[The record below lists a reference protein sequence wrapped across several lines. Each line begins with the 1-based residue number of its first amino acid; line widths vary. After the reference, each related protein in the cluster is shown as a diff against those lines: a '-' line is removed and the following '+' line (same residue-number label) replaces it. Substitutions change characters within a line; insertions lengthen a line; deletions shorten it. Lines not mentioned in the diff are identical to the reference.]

1 MDLIFALLSLL
12 ILSPIFIIIAIMI
25 KIDSKGPVFFRQE
38 RLGKDGKVF
47 RIYKFRTMIDGA
59 INMGAK
65 LHTYEGDYRITK
77 IGNILRRLSIDEL
90 PQIINILKGEMSFIG
105 PRPPVP
111 YYPRQ
116 YKEYT
121 DEQKKRFL
129 VKPGITGY
137 AQVMVRN
144 SASWDERIK
153 LDLVY
158 VNKMGLFFDLYI
170 LFLTIWVVIKRENI
184 YPESH
189 SFKISQKS

>member
-65 LHTYEGDYRITK
+65 LRTDEGDYRITK

-90 PQIINILKGEMSFIG
+90 PQIINILGNCKI
-105 PRPPVP
+105 
-111 YYPRQ
+111 
-116 YKEYT
+116 
-121 DEQKKRFL
+121 
-129 VKPGITGY
+129 IT
-137 AQVMVRN
+137 
-144 SASWDERIK
+144 
-153 LDLVY
+153 L
-158 VNKMGLFFDLYI
+158 
-170 LFLTIWVVIKRENI
+170 
-184 YPESH
+184 
-189 SFKISQKS
+189 

>member
-129 VKPGITGY
+129 VKPGITGMW
-137 AQVMVRN
+137 QVSGRNDVDFEERLKLDEYYVRN
-144 SASWDERIK
+144 WSLWLDIVIILKTIKSVLERRGA
-153 LDLVY
+153 Y
-158 VNKMGLFFDLYI
+158 
-170 LFLTIWVVIKRENI
+170 
-184 YPESH
+184 
-189 SFKISQKS
+189 